1 MVSDEALTEMTLQ
14 KNTSIHYELIGPR
27 DAPLVV
33 LAHALGTNLT
43 LWDRQVEPLGG
54 SFRILRYDAPGH
66 GNSPASRSPY
76 TLSVLAS
83 DVITLLDKLGVIRA
97 HFCGVSMGGIIGQ
110 YLAIHHPERIAS
122 LVLSNTAAK
131 IGTAEKWDRRIRLVA
146 EAGMP
151 AVFEEVVDGW
161 FSAPFR
167 DLHPPIVD
175 SLARAL
181 KATAPEGYM
190 GCCQALRDADLSQHL
205 EQVKAP
211 TLVIAGTEDQATPM
225 ASAQFLQH
233 KIRGSQLIPLRCGH
247 LACAEAAA
255 EFTDQLNRF
264 LTRANQPT

>member
-1 MVSDEALTEMTLQ
+1 MILS
-14 KNTSIHYELIGPR
+14 KNSSTHYELAGPH
-27 DAPLVV
+27 DAPVLV
-33 LAHALGTNLT
+33 LSHALGTNLT
-43 LWDRQVEPLGG
+43 LWDQQVEGLRG
-54 SFRILRYDAPGH
+54 SFRILRFDTRGH
-66 GNSPASRSPY
+66 GKSAAPRGPY
-76 TLSVLAS
+76 TLPLLAS
-83 DVITLLDKLGVIRA
+83 DIVTLLDELGLSRV
-97 HFCGVSMGGIIGQ
+97 HFCGVSMGGLIGQ
-110 YLAIHHPERIAS
+110 YLAVHHPERIAR

-131 IGTAEKWDRRIRLVA
+131 IGNAEKWDRRIGLVA

-190 GCCQALRDADLSQHL
+190 GCCQALRDADLGQHL
-205 EQVKAP
+205 ERVKAP

-233 KIRGSQLIPLRCGH
+233 KIRGSELIPLRCGH

>member
-1 MVSDEALTEMTLQ
+1 MTLS
-14 KNTSIHYELIGPR
+14 KNSSTHYELAGPY
-27 DAPLVV
+27 DAPVLV
-33 LAHALGTNLT
+33 LSHALGTNLT
-43 LWDRQVEPLGG
+43 LWDRQVEGLRG
-54 SFRILRYDAPGH
+54 SFRILRFDTRGH
-66 GNSPASRSPY
+66 GKSAAPRGPY
-76 TLSVLAS
+76 TLPLLAS
-83 DVITLLDKLGVIRA
+83 DIVALLDELGLSRV
-97 HFCGVSMGGIIGQ
+97 HFCGVSMGGLIGQ
-110 YLAIHHPERIAS
+110 YLAVHHPERIAR

-131 IGTAEKWDRRIRLVA
+131 IGNAEKWDRRIRLVA

-190 GCCQALRDADLSQHL
+190 GCCQTLRDADLSQHL

-211 TLVIAGTEDQATPM
+211 TLVIAGTEDQAIPM

-255 EFTDQLNRF
+255 EFTDHLNRF
-264 LTRANQPT
+264 LTRAN